1 MDKDSKLAELEWAVK
16 EASWAVDAAQE
27 RLDDCEDAYDA
38 AKKALRT
45 FLEVPMPTPSLLFGS
60 GVFVDGFPALV
71 LSRWKDSLE
80 LVVDDPAGVY
90 EVKILYWPGNDRVQS
105 MPFDEGVALFDRFRE
120 MGRI

>member
-1 MDKDSKLAELEWAVK
+1 MKDPRLAELEEAVK
-16 EASWAVDAAQE
+16 EAGWAVEAAQE
-27 RLDDCEDAYDA
+27 TLDDCEDAHYA
-38 AKKALRT
+38 AKEALKA
-45 FLEVPMPTPSLLFGS
+45 FLEMPTPLLLFGS

-90 EVKILYWPGNDRVQS
+90 EVKIQYRRGDDRVQS
-105 MPFDEGVALFDRFRE
+105 MPFDEGIALFDRFRK